1 MPKPEKL
8 TFLQLLPFSGAFLV
22 LLGVSKLFAF
32 YSVFEFNVGPYLE
45 FGEILTSFLDT
56 IIVLI
61 FVLFSM
67 FLNTFLWSN
76 KESDER
82 KAEREQILSEV
93 NPFKRSGRYILF
105 YLPSLFGAF
114 INLTIF
120 NILSKF
126 FDNSYKWSDVW
137 MSYVVTVAFLLFLIF
152 LNEIERKHNH
162 FNSSFSIRIWTNIFI
177 FGIIAI
183 GVVYYRGYREGTTLK
198 QRKLFVGTIIELENN
213 IKIRSDSSTYYI
225 GSTKNY
231 IYIYHEKDS
240 IGKNAQTDHAVAF
253 EIDQSWRCKLTS
265 RGAAN

>member
-8 TFLQLLPFSGAFLV
+8 TYLQLLPFSGAFLV
-22 LLGVSKLFAF
+22 VLGVSKLFAY

-56 IIVLI
+56 IIILI
-61 FVLFSM
+61 FALFSM

-76 KESDER
+76 KETDER
-82 KAEREQILSEV
+82 MTERERIQTEE
-93 NPFKRSGRYILF
+93 NPLKRLGRYILF

-120 NILSKF
+120 NILSKL
-126 FDNSYKWSDVW
+126 FDKSYKWSDVW
-137 MSYVVTVAFLLFLIF
+137 ISYLVTIVLLLFLIF

-162 FNSSFSIRIWTNIFI
+162 FNSSSSIRLWTNIFI

-183 GVVYYRGYREGTTLK
+183 GIVYYRGYKEGKTLK
-198 QRKLFVGTIIELENN
+198 EKKIFVGTIIELENN

-231 IYIYHEKDS
+231 VYIYHEKDS
-240 IGKNAQTDHAVAF
+240 VVDVIPISRVKMVSLKHLNS
-253 EIDQSWRCKLTS
+253 EKLMH
-265 RGAAN
+265 